1 MHSHTTATS
10 NVETANGK
18 CARRVDLDQI
28 GAEEDVVDG
37 HTQKYRAGCGGA
49 GCAAARAA
57 PRADRRPLHPH
68 THMLRAA
75 LKLRL
80 SSTTPTRATLLK
92 QTSYLPKFSH
102 TLRSAAG
109 NQQRGNHAL

>member
-1 MHSHTTATS
+1 
-10 NVETANGK
+10 
-18 CARRVDLDQI
+18 
-28 GAEEDVVDG
+28 
-37 HTQKYRAGCGGA
+37 
-49 GCAAARAA
+49 
-57 PRADRRPLHPH
+57 
-68 THMLRAA
+68 MLRAA

-80 SSTTPTRATLLK
+80 SSTTLTRATLLK